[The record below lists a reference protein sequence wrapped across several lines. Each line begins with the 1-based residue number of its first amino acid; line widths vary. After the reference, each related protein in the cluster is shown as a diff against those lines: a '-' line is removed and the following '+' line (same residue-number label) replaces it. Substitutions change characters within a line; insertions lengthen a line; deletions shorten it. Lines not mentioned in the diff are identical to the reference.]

1 MDPLEHPLLG
11 RRPVDF
17 AREGPNANQLVAG
30 GSGAGGAEALQ
41 AQTPRAA
48 GMHSVLAS
56 ISGEMSSISGEMSR
70 LAVGP
75 GAPQTGGRGAF
86 QVIGAGEQNGRL
98 FVLPEVTD
106 LGSLLRVE
114 RSDGGRG
121 AAGGDDGG
129 RRWDPPRVGDA
140 RAATWADP
148 SRGSV
153 APGHVNP
160 CLDAAASDLE
170 AHLAGILRAE
180 PAAQPAAEPEKPA
193 AEGDVEMATEPEP
206 ERAPEP
212 VSYTHL
218 TLPTILLV

>member
-30 GSGAGGAEALQ
+30 GSGAGGAEALRGR
-41 AQTPRAA
+41 TPRAA
-48 GMHSVLAS
+48 GMHSVLA
-56 ISGEMSSISGEMSR
+56 SISGEMSR

-153 APGHVNP
+153 APGHVNRAWTP
-160 CLDAAASDLE
+160 RRATWRRTSRVFSERSPPPAAAGCRP
-170 AHLAGILRAE
+170 AGGGARE
-180 PAAQPAAEPEKPA
+180 DHH
-193 AEGDVEMATEPEP
+193 GG
-206 ERAPEP
+206 
-212 VSYTHL
+212 
-218 TLPTILLV
+218 